1 MKNLVY
7 KIYIQILFPVSKKP
21 VEYISTFFALIGGYF
36 TLCEIEQAVF
46 KTQMLLNIFR
56 NCTLI
61 VPMISAM
68 LVLLLR
74 KESAEKTAYL
84 GTKDTMIS
92 LKMADLLNIKGSA
105 IVIPTNTTFDTIMSG
120 DFISEKSIQGQFQ
133 KKMYGVDFSALD
145 MSIKNSLDEC
155 YPNCYE
161 ILEDRTKTNRN
172 RYEIGTVAKI
182 TCNGQHYY
190 FLAVADV
197 SKTGKTQNVTMQN
210 MTKALVGLWEYLS
223 KEGHTEPITI
233 PVIGTGRAG
242 LCDGTFEDVVLA
254 IQLKRQAEISAKMAA
269 RTQMLLETN
278 QILQKA
284 EDVDEIL
291 EKTANQIVKLFG
303 RTAIFYRNTKEGL
316 KAPVLYPVN
325 PKIDE
330 NRYLSEQEYKAAAE
344 VLKQN
349 GEVRSDQNCMYF
361 PVGNTH
367 KTYGVIGIVSE
378 KQRMTEVEE

>member
-1 MKNLVY
+1 
-7 KIYIQILFPVSKKP
+7 
-21 VEYISTFFALIGGYF
+21 
-36 TLCEIEQAVF
+36 
-46 KTQMLLNIFR
+46 
-56 NCTLI
+56 
-61 VPMISAM
+61 MISAM

-197 SKTGKTQNVTMQN
+197 SKTGKTQNVTIQN

-242 LCDGTFEDVVLA
+242 LCDGTFEDVVHETIFSFA
-254 IQLKRQAEISAKMAA
+254 IKSQDEFVSRKMTICIYPPALSDANVTWEKLCGYLELQCQFFAENEKRIKSS
-269 RTQMLLETN
+269 R
-278 QILQKA
+278 I
-284 EDVDEIL
+284 I
-291 EKTANQIVKLFG
+291 G
-303 RTAIFYRNTKEGL
+303 S
-316 KAPVLYPVN
+316 PVN
-325 PKIDE
+325 
-330 NRYLSEQEYKAAAE
+330 
-344 VLKQN
+344 
-349 GEVRSDQNCMYF
+349 
-361 PVGNTH
+361 
-367 KTYGVIGIVSE
+367 
-378 KQRMTEVEE
+378 